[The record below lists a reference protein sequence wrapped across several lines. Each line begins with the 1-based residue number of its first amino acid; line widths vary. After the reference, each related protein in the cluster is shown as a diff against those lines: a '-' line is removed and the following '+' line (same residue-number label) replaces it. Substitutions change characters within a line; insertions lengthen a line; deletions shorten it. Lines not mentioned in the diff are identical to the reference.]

1 MFSRTNKDNVF
12 MKYKELTLSGT
23 TADKI
28 KTEIMYEVASAH
40 IAGVELIR
48 FDLDTSDEIQYKRT
62 FAAVTK
68 ILKAMKSDG
77 VIQFFATPA
86 SMESYSME
94 AQFLFNKYSEYL
106 SDDTQTTGFVYVRT

>member
-1 MFSRTNKDNVF
+1 
-12 MKYKELTLSGT
+12 MKYKELNLNST
-23 TADKI
+23 TADKL

-48 FDLDTSDEIQYKRT
+48 FNLDTSDEIQYKRA
-62 FAAVTK
+62 FAATIK

-86 SMESYSME
+86 LMEASSME
-94 AQFLFNKYSEYL
+94 AQFLINKYSEYL
-106 SDDTQTTGFVYVRT
+106 ANDTQATGFVYVRT